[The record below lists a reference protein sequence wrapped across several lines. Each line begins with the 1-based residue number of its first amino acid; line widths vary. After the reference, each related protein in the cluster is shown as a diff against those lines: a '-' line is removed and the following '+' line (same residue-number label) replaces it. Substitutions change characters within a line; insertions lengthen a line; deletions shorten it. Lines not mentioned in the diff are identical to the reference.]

1 MSVFARLFGK
11 KKTTSS
17 QVAKERLQLVLIHD
31 RIKLSPE
38 ILQRIRED
46 LVATISKY
54 LDIDREG
61 LQITLTQNKRLIV
74 DMPVRDRSARKRSG

>member
-1 MSVFARLFGK
+1 MSVLSKLFGRK
-11 KKTTSS
+11 QPTSS

-31 RIKLSPE
+31 RVKLSPDVLE
-38 ILQRIRED
+38 RIKDD

-74 DMPVRDRSARKRSG
+74 DMPLRERSTRKRSG

>member
-1 MSVFARLFGK
+1 MSAIAKLFRRK
-11 KKTTSS
+11 QPTSS

-31 RIKLSPE
+31 RVKLSPDMLE
-38 ILQRIRED
+38 RIKDD
-46 LVATISKY
+46 LVASISKY

-74 DMPVRDRSARKRSG
+74 DMPLRERSARRRSG